1 MNEYQ
6 EYLSE
11 VIVIL
16 SMFSRRYA

>member
-6 EYLSE
+6 NYLSE
-11 VIVIL
+11 VIVIM